1 MTLAFV
7 FPGQGSHSVGM
18 MNALAAEFPVV
29 RQTFSEASQ
38 ALGYDLWQMV
48 EQGPE
53 EKLNRTEVTQPAML
67 VAGVATWRAWL
78 ASKGPLPQ
86 VMAGHSLGEYSALV
100 CAEALDFP
108 DAVKL
113 VADRARFMQ
122 EAVPIGQGGIA
133 AILGLDDDAV
143 RKLCEQAA
151 QGEVLDAV
159 NFNSPNQVVIAGA
172 AAAVARAVEQS
183 KAAGARRAMVLP
195 MSVPAHSRLM
205 RPAAQRMAA
214 RIKTVNVRS
223 PRVPVIHNVHLRAES
238 DPEAIRNALVRQI
251 ESPVRWVELIQKMA
265 ADGVD
270 RMIECGPGKVLA
282 GLNKRIAKTF
292 ETLPVYDPATLKE
305 ALRVVGKTE

>member
-7 FPGQGSHSVGM
+7 FPGQGSQSVGM
-18 MNALAAEFPVV
+18 MHAMAAEFPVI
-29 RQTFSEASQ
+29 QDTFAEASQ
-38 ALGYDLWQMV
+38 ALGKDLWQLV
-48 EQGPE
+48 EHGPE
-53 EKLNRTEVTQPAML
+53 EKLNQTEITQPLML
-67 VAGVATWRAWL
+67 AAGVATWRTWL
-78 ASKGPLPQ
+78 ANNGPAPR

-100 CAEALDFP
+100 CAEALDFS

-133 AILGLDDDAV
+133 AILGLEDDAV

-159 NFNSPNQVVIAGA
+159 NYNSPNQVVIAGT

-183 KAAGARRAMVLP
+183 KAAGAKRAVILP

-205 RPAAQRMAA
+205 HPAAQRMAE
-214 RIKTVNVRS
+214 RIKTVNLRA

-265 ADGVD
+265 AEGVD
-270 RMIECGPGKVLA
+270 RMVECGPGKVLA
-282 GLNKRIAKTF
+282 GLNKRILKSVETF
-292 ETLPVYDPATLKE
+292 PVLDPVTLRETLTKVS
-305 ALRVVGKTE
+305 

>member
-1 MTLAFV
+1 MALAFV

-38 ALGYDLWQMV
+38 ALGYDLWQVV

-53 EKLNRTEVTQPAML
+53 EKLNQTEVTQPAML
-67 VAGVATWRAWL
+67 TADIATWRAWL

-100 CAEALDFP
+100 CAEALDFS

-183 KAAGARRAMVLP
+183 KAAGAKRAVVLP

-205 RPAAQRMAA
+205 RPAALRMAE
-214 RIKTVNVRS
+214 RIKSVNVRS

-282 GLNKRIAKTF
+282 GLNKRIVKTF
-292 ETLPVYDPATLKE
+292 ETLPVYDPVTLRE
-305 ALRVVGKTE
+305 ALSALTN

>member
-1 MTLAFV
+1 MKLAFV

-18 MNALAAEFPVV
+18 MSALAAEFPVV

-265 ADGVD
+265 AGGVD
-270 RMIECGPGKVLA
+270 RMVECGPGKVLA
-282 GLNKRIAKTF
+282 GLNKCIVKTF
-292 ETLPVYDPATLKE
+292 ETLPVCDPASLRE
-305 ALRVVGKTE
+305 ALNAVGKN

>member
-1 MTLAFV
+1 MKLGFV

-29 RQTFSEASQ
+29 GQTFSEASQ
-38 ALGYDLWQMV
+38 ALGYDLWQVV

-53 EKLNRTEVTQPAML
+53 EKLNQTEVTQPAML
-67 VAGVATWRAWL
+67 TADVATWRAWL

-100 CAEALDFP
+100 CAEALDFS

-151 QGEVLDAV
+151 EGEVLDAV
-159 NFNSPNQVVIAGA
+159 NFNSPNQVVIAGT

-183 KAAGARRAMVLP
+183 KAAGAKRAVVLP

-205 RPAAQRMAA
+205 HPAAQRMAE

-238 DPEAIRNALVRQI
+238 DPGAIRNALVRQI
-251 ESPVRWVELIQKMA
+251 ESSVRWVELIQKMA

-270 RMIECGPGKVLA
+270 RMVECGPGKVLT
-282 GLNKRIAKTF
+282 GLNKRIVKTF
-292 ETLPVYDPATLKE
+292 EMLPVYDPATLRA
-305 ALRVVGKTE
+305 ALSTLTN